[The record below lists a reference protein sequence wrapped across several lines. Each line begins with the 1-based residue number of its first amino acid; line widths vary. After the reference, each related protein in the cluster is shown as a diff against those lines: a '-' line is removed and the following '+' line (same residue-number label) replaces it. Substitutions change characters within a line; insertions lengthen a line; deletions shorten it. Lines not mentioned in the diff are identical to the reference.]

1 MELIGFA
8 QRFFT
13 DLPGTLEYMSQSLGI
28 WGYVIL
34 FLIIFCETGLVVFP
48 FLPGDSLLFAVGA
61 VTALPGAGLNLGLVC
76 AVMII
81 AAILG
86 DAVNYH
92 IGSWA
97 GRKYLSVGK
106 IPFVRQDHLQRTQ
119 SYFAKHGGKTIIFA
133 RFIPIVRTYAPFVAG
148 AAGMP
153 YSRFALFNVVGAL
166 CWIGSL
172 APLGYFFGNQPW
184 IRKNFEL
191 VILAIIFISILP
203 AVIEFIRMRREAQGR
218 ARASAGDEVKLAAA
232 PLSPTTPSRPT
243 GEAP

>member
-1 MELIGFA
+1 MEIHAVIDFA

-61 VTALPGAGLNLGLVC
+61 VTALPGAGLDLGLVC
-76 AVMII
+76 AVMIV

-92 IGSWA
+92 IGNWA

-106 IPFVRQDHLQRTQ
+106 IPFVRQDHLNRTHK
-119 SYFAKHGGKTIIFA
+119 YFEKHGGKTIIFA

-153 YSRFALFNVVGAL
+153 YSRFVIFNVVGAI

-172 APLGYFFGNQPW
+172 APLGFYFGNRPW
-184 IRKNFEL
+184 VRNNFEL
-191 VILAIIFISILP
+191 VVLAIILISILP
-203 AVIEFIRMRREAQGR
+203 AVIEFIRMRRET
-218 ARASAGDEVKLAAA
+218 SSVAAA
-232 PLSPTTPSRPT
+232 AHSRQT
-243 GEAP
+243 GELP